1 MADYI
6 YTNDGE
12 LMHWGVKGMKWG
24 VRRYQ
29 TRNGTLTQAGK
40 KRYERE
46 LEKAKN
52 EARILRN
59 RQVTA
64 NKFKR
69 LEEMQAKNKAKKNA
83 LDGKTENDE
92 TIVTKKQKKGKA
104 EKTRDP
110 RKKTLDEMSN
120 DEIRAKIERIEL
132 ENRLKSLTP
141 QKVSAGKKF
150 MDAAFDVGKNAVQ
163 SILVDTGKAAVN
175 KWLGLDDSDFKKLEK
190 KSKTAEFKKKIAES
204 EMAERKNR
212 KEKEKDDTEAAATKA
227 KAKKEAD
234 EKAKNTTYDYTS
246 GYHHNS
252 QVYGEGNSRYSGKKG
267 SVYDADW
274 TEVTPETYALG
285 QRRVAGLLEDKRKKK
300 K

>member
-6 YTNDGE
+6 YTKDGE
-12 LMHWGVKGMKWG
+12 LQHHGIIGMKWG

-29 TRNGTLTQAGK
+29 NKNGTLTAAGK
-40 KRYERE
+40 KRYDKEV
-46 LEKAKN
+46 EKAKN
-52 EARILRN
+52 EARVLRN
-59 RQVTA
+59 RQATA
-64 NKFKR
+64 NKLKK
-69 LEEMQAKNKAKKNA
+69 LEEMQTKNKAKKNA
-83 LDGKTENDE
+83 LDGKGEIE
-92 TIVTKKQKKGKA
+92 VSTKKKSKNA
-104 EKTRDP
+104 ASNEP
-110 RKKTLDEMSN
+110 HKKTINDMSN

-141 QKVSAGKKF
+141 QKVSAGKRF
-150 MDAAFDVGKNAVQ
+150 VDAALDVGKNAAQ

-212 KEKEKDDTEAAATKA
+212 KEKEKDEAEESASKA

-246 GYHHNS
+246 GYHHGSN
-252 QVYGEGNSRYSGKKG
+252 VYGEGTSRYSSKKG
-267 SVYDADW
+267 PVYDADW
-274 TEVTPETYALG
+274 TEVTPETTALG

>member
-6 YTNDGE
+6 YENGE
-12 LMHWGVKGMKWG
+12 LLHYGIPGMRWG

-29 TRNGTLTQAGK
+29 SKNGTLTASGK

-69 LEEMQAKNKAKKNA
+69 LEEMKAKNAAKKNM
-83 LDGKTENDE
+83 LDGKNEPE
-92 TIVTKKQKKGKA
+92 IVTSNKPKHSKSKNV
-104 EKTRDP
+104 KTIH
-110 RKKTLDEMSN
+110 EMSN
-120 DEIRAKIERIEL
+120 DELRARIERIEL
-132 ENRLKSLTP
+132 ENRLKSITP
-141 QKVSAGKKF
+141 EKVSAGKKF
-150 MDAAFDVGKNAVQ
+150 TNAMLDVTKDAAKT
-163 SILVDTGKAAVN
+163 ILVDTGKAAVN
-175 KWLGLDDSDFKKLEK
+175 KWLGLDDSDFKKIEK
-190 KSKTAEFKKKIAES
+190 KSKIAEFKKKIAES

-212 KEKEKDDTEAAATKA
+212 KEKEKDEAETAASNAKTKQ
-227 KAKKEAD
+227 EAD

-246 GYHHNS
+246 GYHHDTHNRS
-252 QVYGEGNSRYSGKKG
+252 TVSGEGRSRYTEKKG
-267 SVYDADW
+267 PVYDADW
-274 TEVTPETYALG
+274 REVTPETTALG